1 MIKSSLEQRDVLLQS
16 KNLRNGL
23 EYCSDLIIVNVI
35 MQQDFLDIY
44 MNRKKENSY
53 YNIYIWNVL
62 IFKCIIYFKCFLQNG
77 IAKFVPSE
85 MRVFTNKR

>member
-1 MIKSSLEQRDVLLQS
+1 MQIYLLKKNPPVIKSSLEQRDVLLQS

-62 IFKCIIYFKCFLQNG
+62 IFKCIIYFKCLL
-77 IAKFVPSE
+77 
-85 MRVFTNKR
+85 

>member
-23 EYCSDLIIVNVI
+23 EYCSDFIIVNAI

-44 MNRKKENSY
+44 MNRKKRKTH
-53 YNIYIWNVL
+53 L
-62 IFKCIIYFKCFLQNG
+62 
-77 IAKFVPSE
+77 
-85 MRVFTNKR
+85 

>member
-53 YNIYIWNVL
+53 YNIYI
-62 IFKCIIYFKCFLQNG
+62 
-77 IAKFVPSE
+77 
-85 MRVFTNKR
+85 

>member
-53 YNIYIWNVL
+53 YNIYM
-62 IFKCIIYFKCFLQNG
+62 
-77 IAKFVPSE
+77 E
-85 MRVFTNKR
+85 RVNFQMYHLF

>member
-53 YNIYIWNVL
+53 YNIYIYGT
-62 IFKCIIYFKCFLQNG
+62 C
-77 IAKFVPSE
+77 
-85 MRVFTNKR
+85 